1 METFLL
7 RDFREIINVL
17 ITDVNK
23 VIKALPGIVLFISLL
38 FLIGINITRLLIV
51 ISLFVLFYELFRKY
65 PLRNNWFLIPLIS
78 EIILVLSTVFIISN
92 AYVYDVLAIFLGVII
107 FILSL
112 RVIDLRAMIILT
124 ITYVLYLFYRG
135 YVNPAPPAFYLLINS
150 LLIFASSF
158 IITIRNS
165 ILMYRIDFPEDV
177 IDRAVTYLGVLLLI
191 PAAVLLLVFN
201 QPYAYMALVPSI
213 VSAMPMM
220 RKFPGYVSAVILIVT
235 LIYGV
240 YPVIKAYWLG
250 TTALVLIFIVMY
262 LRPTRFRFVKGL
274 KPPLS
279 WLGAWLDG
287 KYLIDDVIAMGGFS
301 YVLRGRDEW
310 GRVYAIKVL
319 KDKDSRGNPLAN
331 DSRVLSSFKKEMS
344 EYLLIESPHIV
355 KVFEVH
361 IPPDEKLPYKSLED
375 YLSEPPY
382 VVMEFMEGGSLRD
395 LMRERGP
402 LELSE
407 FLRLAYSIT
416 LALSELHRA
425 NIIHLDLKPEN
436 ILFKDRD
443 RRIVKIGD
451 LGAAKIMVGGKSYVS
466 QFSIAYAAPEVSK
479 GVADVRSDIYSLSCI
494 FYEML
499 TGINPHIHRLS
510 SGQALVPLI
519 TSYRP
524 DVPPEIAS
532 LIMRGLELNPSL
544 RPSSTSEVLTV
555 LSKYMNMKTT

>member
-1 METFLL
+1 M
-7 RDFREIINVL
+7 L
-17 ITDVNK
+17 ITDANK
-23 VIKALPGIVLFISLL
+23 VLKALPGIVLFISLL
-38 FLIGINITRLLIV
+38 FITGINAVRAFIV
-51 ISLFVLFYELFRKY
+51 VSLFVLFYELFRKY
-65 PLRNNWFLIPLIS
+65 PLRNNWFLIPLVS
-78 EIILVLSTVFIISN
+78 EIILALSIIFIINS
-92 AYVYDVLAIFLGVII
+92 AYVYDVLAVFLGVVVLV
-107 FILSL
+107 LSL
-112 RVIDLRAMIILT
+112 RVVDLRAMIVLT
-124 ITYVLYLFYRG
+124 VLYVLYLFYRG
-135 YVNPAPPAFYLLINS
+135 YVNPAPPALYLLINS

-165 ILMYRIDFPEDV
+165 ILMYRIDFPEDT
-177 IDRAVTYLGVLLLI
+177 IDRIITYLGVSLII
-191 PAAVLLLVFN
+191 PAAVLLLVLN
-201 QPYAYMALVPSI
+201 QPYAYIALVPSI
-213 VSAMPMM
+213 VSATPMM
-220 RKFPGYVSAVILIVT
+220 RRFPGYVSVVVLIVT
-235 LIYGV
+235 LVYGI
-240 YPVIKAYWLG
+240 YPVIRAYWLG
-250 TTALVLIFIVMY
+250 ITALILVFIIMY
-262 LRPTRFRFVKGL
+262 LRPTRLRFVRGL
-274 KPPLS
+274 KPPIA
-279 WLGAWLDG
+279 WLGAWLGG
-287 KYLIDDVIAMGGFS
+287 KYLIDNVVATGGFS

-319 KDKDSRGNPLAN
+319 KDRDSRGNPLAN
-331 DSRVLSSFKKEMS
+331 DPRVLSSFKKEMS

-395 LMRERGP
+395 LMREKGP
-402 LELSE
+402 LELNE

-416 LALSELHRA
+416 LALSELHKA
-425 NIIHLDLKPEN
+425 NIVHLDLKPEN
-436 ILFKDRD
+436 ILFKDRE

-479 GVADVRSDIYSLSCI
+479 GIADVRSDIYSLSCI

-510 SGQALVPLI
+510 SGQAVVPLI

-544 RPSSTSEVLTV
+544 RPSSTNEILAA
-555 LSKYMNMKTT
+555 LSKFMNS